1 LKTCW
6 CVEAFFKACPCLAL
20 AVGAGAG
27 AGAGTSKAKASA
39 LAFALSAAGDAF
51 LCHNDHKNS
60 DISFVLGLAAFLAA
74 QWCYVFCFTRESG
87 GGPSQAQA
95 TLCFAYAGSLYAYL
109 YNGLDSALALPVLL
123 YCVSIATTM
132 ASSLAAHPGSNASSS
147 LWILG
152 VCGAALFV
160 VSDSCLALT
169 MFVGDHVVP
178 HRRVVIMGTYFAA
191 QLCLSNAFAA
201 NE

>member
-1 LKTCW
+1 MTAT
-6 CVEAFFKACPCLAL
+6 ETLASL
-20 AVGAGAG
+20 
-27 AGAGTSKAKASA
+27 TSPSP
-39 LAFALSAAGDAF
+39 LLCF
-51 LCHNDHKNS
+51 LEK
-60 DISFVLGLAAFLAA
+60 AAFLAA

-147 LWILG
+147 SWILG

-169 MFVGDHVVP
+169 MFIGDHVVP